1 MFSLTIF
8 IQRYYRTIIDIL
20 LVVLALYLG
29 LRLLGFLYSIA
40 APLFWSFVIFLMIE
54 PFARFLNRK
63 GLRKGLATTISTFSF
78 IILILAFVTVLG
90 LFLTN
95 QVASLIEKIPGYAN
109 IIQHQIAGTTTY
121 IQKKMQNLPPDT
133 LDKFQEFANNL
144 TETATKFTTAFLKGI
159 LDFFKG
165 GLLSFFTSFSG
176 IMVNFVV
183 GIILA
188 FFLSLEIESWKK
200 GARRKIS
207 PSLLNTF
214 TFLKENV
221 GKGVS
226 GYIKSQ
232 LILVS
237 ITFVI
242 VLVSLIIL
250 RVENALSL
258 SIMAGVIDVL
268 PLLGISAFFIPWIIY
283 LFIINNYPLA
293 IALSI
298 VLGITLLVRQIM
310 EPKITG
316 QALGVSPFTM
326 FAFMIVSLS
335 VFGVFGFIISPVL
348 LITLKALYKE
358 GYFHRLIRLPGKDYP
373 VD

>member
-1 MFSLTIF
+1 MTIF

-121 IQKKMQNLPPDT
+121 IQEKMQNLPPDT

-335 VFGVFGFIISPVL
+335 VFGVFGFIISPFL

>member
-1 MFSLTIF
+1 MTVF
-8 IQRYYRTIIDIL
+8 IRRYYRTIIDIL
-20 LVVLALYLG
+20 LVVLTLYLG
-29 LRLLGFLYSIA
+29 LRLLDFLYNIA
-40 APLFWSFVIFLMIE
+40 APLFWSLIIFLMIE

-63 GLRKGLATTISTFSF
+63 GLPKGLSTTISTFTF
-78 IILILAFVTVLG
+78 VILILAAITVLG

-109 IIQHQIAGTTTY
+109 VIQHQIADTTAY
-121 IQKKMQNLPPDT
+121 IQEKMENLPPDA
-133 LDKFQEFANNL
+133 LDDFQRFANNL
-144 TETATKFTTAFLKGI
+144 TETVTKFTTTFLRGV

-165 GLLSFFTSFSG
+165 GLFSFFTSFSG

-188 FFLSLEIESWKK
+188 FFLSLEIENWKSR
-200 GARRKIS
+200 ARRKM
-207 PSLLNTF
+207 PSSFLETYA
-214 TFLKENV
+214 FLKENV
-221 GKGVS
+221 GKGVAS
-226 GYIKSQ
+226 YIKSQ

-242 VLVSLIIL
+242 VLVSLMIL

-283 LFIINNYPLA
+283 LFITNSYSLA

-310 EPKITG
+310 EPRITG
-316 QALGVSPFTM
+316 HALGVSPFTM

-335 VFGVFGFIISPVL
+335 VFGVLGFIISPVL
-348 LITLKALYKE
+348 LITLKAMYKE

>member
-1 MFSLTIF
+1 MTIF

-109 IIQHQIAGTTTY
+109 IIQHQIACTTTY
-121 IQKKMQNLPPDT
+121 IQEKMQNLPPDT

-176 IMVNFVV
+176 IMVNFVI